1 MTRIAATVRSHDLD
15 TAAGTLLLDDGSLLT
30 YSSDAFEAGRLRLLR
45 SGQRVVV
52 DLGPDGRT
60 VTAVTLPGFD
70 GA

>member
-1 MTRIAATVRSHDLD
+1 MTRVAATARSHDLESG
-15 TAAGTLLLDDGSLLT
+15 AGTLLLDDGSLLT

-70 GA
+70 GP